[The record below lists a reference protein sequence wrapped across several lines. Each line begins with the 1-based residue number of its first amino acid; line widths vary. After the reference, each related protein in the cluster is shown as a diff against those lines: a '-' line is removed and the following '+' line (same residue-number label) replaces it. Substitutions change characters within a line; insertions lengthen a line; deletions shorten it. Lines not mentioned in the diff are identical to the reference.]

1 MRLAGKTAL
10 VTGSAR
16 GIGAEITRRFCA
28 EGARVLA
35 VDVRDAEGEAVCA
48 ALRADGHTAFYR
60 HLDVSSDSGW
70 SETVAD
76 CLARFGPPNVLVN
89 NAGIG
94 TAAVLHE
101 ETLEDWRRILAV
113 NLDGVFL
120 GMRHTVGPMI
130 GNGGGSIVNTSS
142 IWGVVAAT
150 AGAAYHASKGAVT
163 VLTKH
168 AAIAYAAHGI
178 RVNSVHPG
186 GILTPM
192 LEGAG
197 TGPAVAAATPLGR
210 LGTTAEVAAAVLY
223 LASDEASFVT
233 GAELLVDGGFT
244 AQ

>member
-1 MRLAGKTAL
+1 MPKA
-10 VTGSAR
+10 
-16 GIGAEITRRFCA
+16 RRFAPDC
-28 EGARVLA
+28 GPIR
-35 VDVRDAEGEAVCA
+35 
-48 ALRADGHTAFYR
+48 YR
-60 HLDVSSDSGW
+60 HLDVSSDPGW
-70 SETVAD
+70 AETLAD
-76 CLARFGPPNVLVN
+76 CLATFGPPNVLVN

-120 GMRHTVGPMI
+120 GMRHVVRPMMTA
-130 GNGGGSIVNTSS
+130 GGGSIINTSS
-142 IWGVVAAT
+142 IWGLVAAA
-150 AGAAYHASKGAVT
+150 AGAAYHASKGGVT

-168 AAIAYAAHGI
+168 AAIAYAPHRI

-210 LGTTAEVAAAVLY
+210 LGTPAEVASAVLY
-223 LASDEASFVT
+223 LASDELSFIT
-233 GAELLVDGGFT
+233 GAALVVDGGFT

>member
-1 MRLAGKTAL
+1 MGTRPATAAWMSPA
-10 VTGSAR
+10 T
-16 GIGAEITRRFCA
+16 
-28 EGARVLA
+28 
-35 VDVRDAEGEAVCA
+35 
-48 ALRADGHTAFYR
+48 
-60 HLDVSSDSGW
+60 SGW
-70 SETVAD
+70 AETLAD
-76 CLARFGPPNVLVN
+76 CLATFGPPNVLVN

-120 GMRHTVGPMI
+120 GMRHTVGPMMS
-130 GNGGGSIVNTSS
+130 NGGGSIVNTSS
-142 IWGVVAAT
+142 IWGLVAAT
-150 AGAAYHASKGAVT
+150 AGAAYHASKGGVT
-163 VLTKH
+163 VLTRH
-168 AAIAYAAHGI
+168 AAIAYAPHRI

-210 LGTTAEVAAAVLY
+210 LGTTAEVAGAVLY

-233 GAELLVDGGFT
+233 GAQLVVDGGFT

>member
-10 VTGSAR
+10 VTGAAR
-16 GIGAEITRRFCA
+16 GMGAEITRRFCA

-35 VDVRDAEGEAVCA
+35 VDVLDAEGEAVCA
-48 ALRADGHTAFYR
+48 ALRADGHAARYR

-70 SETVAD
+70 AETVAD
-76 CLARFGPPNVLVN
+76 CLATFGPPNVLVN

-120 GMRHTVGPMI
+120 GMRHTVGPMMS
-130 GNGGGSIVNTSS
+130 NGGGSIVNTSS
-142 IWGVVAAT
+142 IWGLVAAT
-150 AGAAYHASKGAVT
+150 AGAAYHASKGGVT
-163 VLTKH
+163 VLTRH
-168 AAIAYAAHGI
+168 AAIAYAPHRI

-210 LGTTAEVAAAVLY
+210 LGTTAEVAGAVLY

-233 GAELLVDGGFT
+233 GAQLVVDGGFT